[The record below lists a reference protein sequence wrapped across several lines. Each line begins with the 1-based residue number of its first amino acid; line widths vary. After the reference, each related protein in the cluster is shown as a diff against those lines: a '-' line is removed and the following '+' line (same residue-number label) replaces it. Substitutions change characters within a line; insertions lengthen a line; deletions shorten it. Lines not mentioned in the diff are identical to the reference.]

1 MIQVLYE
8 WEGVWPEKGELQIEG
23 RFMGKSFTGKIPVSP
38 KEAKRNANGYLSMD
52 VAMAIVADEPVLI
65 WGERPLWRMT
75 TSLLLSEWGRVAQV
89 GAIDVDA
96 MTGAIIPLTSH
107 QIQTM
112 QDRAN
117 ELTRSS
123 TNVIKQ
129 SPRMPL
135 PRH

>member
-8 WEGVWPEKGELQIEG
+8 WKGVWPEKGELQIEG

-38 KEAKRNANGYLSMD
+38 KEAKRNANDYLSMD

>member
-23 RFMGKSFTGKIPVSP
+23 RFMGKTFTGTIPVSP
-38 KEAKRNANGYLSMD
+38 KEAKRHANGYLSMD

-65 WGERPLWRMT
+65 WGERPIWRMT

-96 MTGAIIPLTSH
+96 MTGAVIPLTPT

-117 ELTRSS
+117 ELASRLTLE
-123 TNVIKQ
+123 TA
-129 SPRMPL
+129 PTG
-135 PRH
+135 

>member
-8 WEGVWPEKGELQIEG
+8 WKGVWPEKGELQIEG
-23 RFMGKSFTGKIPVSP
+23 RFMGQSFTGKIPVSP

>member
-8 WEGVWPEKGELQIEG
+8 WKGVWPEKGELQIEG

-107 QIQTM
+107 QIQTI

>member
-23 RFMGKSFTGKIPVSP
+23 RFMGKSFGGTIPVSP
-38 KEAKRNANGYLSMD
+38 KEAKRHANGYLSMD
-52 VAMAIVADEPVLI
+52 VAMAIVADEPVLL
-65 WGERPLWRMT
+65 WSERPVWRMT

-96 MTGAIIPLTSH
+96 MTGAVISLTPT

-112 QDRAN
+112 QDKAN
-117 ELTRSS
+117 ELASRLTLE
-123 TNVIKQ
+123 TA
-129 SPRMPL
+129 PTG
-135 PRH
+135 

>member
-1 MIQVLYE
+1 
-8 WEGVWPEKGELQIEG
+8 
-23 RFMGKSFTGKIPVSP
+23 
-38 KEAKRNANGYLSMD
+38 
-52 VAMAIVADEPVLI
+52 MAIVADEPVLI

-129 SPRMPL
+129 SPRMPF

>member
-8 WEGVWPEKGELQIEG
+8 WKGVWPEKGELQIEG

>member
-23 RFMGKSFTGKIPVSP
+23 RFMGKTFAGTIPVSP

-52 VAMAIVADEPVLI
+52 VAMSIVADEPILI
-65 WGERPLWRMT
+65 WSERPVWRMT
-75 TSLLLSEWGRVAQV
+75 TSLLLREWGRVAQV

-96 MTGAIIPLTSH
+96 MTGDVLPLTSN

-112 QDRAN
+112 HDRAN
-117 ELTRSS
+117 ELASRLTLETTPTS
-123 TNVIKQ
+123 
-129 SPRMPL
+129 
-135 PRH
+135 

>member
-8 WEGVWPEKGELQIEG
+8 WDGVWPEKGELQIEG
-23 RFMGKSFTGKIPVSP
+23 RFMGKTFAGTIPVSP

-52 VAMAIVADEPVLI
+52 VAMSIVADEPILI
-65 WGERPLWRMT
+65 WSERPVWRMT
-75 TSLLLSEWGRVAQV
+75 TSLLLREWGRVAQV

-96 MTGAIIPLTSH
+96 MTGDVLPLTAN

-117 ELTRSS
+117 ELASRLTLETTPTS
-123 TNVIKQ
+123 
-129 SPRMPL
+129 
-135 PRH
+135 